1 MKQMFFLEF
10 SCFFY
15 DPAVVGNLISDS
27 SGFSKSSFYIYK
39 FSVHRLLKPSLKDF
53 EHYLASMWN
62 ECNCVVVWTF
72 FGIALLWDWNIM
84 YIFTL
89 NNAVSHLIHIRELWG
104 VGTGGGQGYREYS
117 SQSHPANCLGLGPG
131 QHPLPSCSQKAN
143 PTFNPPILSLHNLQL
158 CTLFSIFSAATRYC
172 DF

>member
-1 MKQMFFLEF
+1 
-10 SCFFY
+10 
-15 DPAVVGNLISDS
+15 
-27 SGFSKSSFYIYK
+27 
-39 FSVHRLLKPSLKDF
+39 
-53 EHYLASMWN
+53 
-62 ECNCVVVWTF
+62 
-72 FGIALLWDWNIM
+72 M

-89 NNAVSHLIHIRELWG
+89 NNAVSHLIHIRELWR
-104 VGTGGGQGYREYS
+104 VGTGGGQGYGEYS

-131 QHPLPSCSQKAN
+131 KHPLPSCSQKAN

>member
-1 MKQMFFLEF
+1 
-10 SCFFY
+10 
-15 DPAVVGNLISDS
+15 
-27 SGFSKSSFYIYK
+27 
-39 FSVHRLLKPSLKDF
+39 
-53 EHYLASMWN
+53 
-62 ECNCVVVWTF
+62 
-72 FGIALLWDWNIM
+72 M

-89 NNAVSHLIHIRELWG
+89 NNAVSHLIHIRELWR
-104 VGTGGGQGYREYS
+104 VGTGGGQGYGEYS